1 MFSRTATFGLKGRAL
16 RLAVTLTAVIGFSLF
31 GYNQGM
37 MAGIITG
44 TEFNYEFPATDMSKG
59 EKHHVT
65 VIQGAVTSCYE
76 LGCFFGAL
84 FALFRGE
91 HVGRKP
97 LIVTGSI
104 IIIIGVLISV
114 TTFKEHW
121 GLGQFVIGRVI
132 TGIGNGLNTATIP
145 IWQSEMSRAENRGRL
160 VTFEGSVVAVGTL
173 IAYWLDFGL
182 SYVNSSIQWRF
193 PVAFQI
199 FFALILLTGITNLP
213 ESPRWLVSKNRKEE
227 AMQVLSKLND
237 VAIDS
242 DEVYAEITVVQ
253 DAVQRFSK
261 SQVGFKDL
269 FSGGRTQHFQRMAIG
284 ASTQFFQQFT
294 GCNAAI
300 YYSTVLFETTIF
312 HGQRRLSL
320 ILGGVFAT
328 VYALSTI
335 PAFFLIDSFGRRNL
349 FLVGALGQGI
359 SFTISFACLI
369 NPTTENAKG
378 AAVGIFLFIAF
389 FGFTILPLPWI
400 YPPEINPMRTRT
412 VATAVSTCTNWIT
425 NFGVVMFTPIFMDTS
440 AWGAYLF
447 FAVMNYLFV
456 PIIFFFYPETAGRSL
471 EEIDIIFAKAH
482 ADGRQPWRVA
492 ATLPKL
498 SYKEIEEQGT
508 QLGLYDGDFE
518 KEGFDVKEDISSS
531 GSDNGTPAEDLPT
544 NGVLVPENRV

>member
-1 MFSRTATFGLKGRAL
+1 MGLRGRAL
-16 RLAVTLTAVIGFSLF
+16 RLAITLTSVIGFSLF

-44 TEFNYEFPATDMSKG
+44 TEFNHQFPPTDANRGDKY
-59 EKHHVT
+59 HVT
-65 VIQGAVTSCYE
+65 IVQGAVTSCYE

-91 HVGRKP
+91 KIGRKP
-97 LIVTGSI
+97 LIISGSLI
-104 IIIIGVLISV
+104 ISIGVIISV
-114 TTFKEHW
+114 TPFKGHW
-121 GLGQFVIGRVI
+121 ALGQFVIGRVV
-132 TGIGNGLNTATIP
+132 TGIGNGINTATIP

-160 VTFEGSVVAVGTL
+160 VTFEGSVVAVGTF

-182 SYVNSSIQWRF
+182 SYVNSSAQWRF

-199 FFALILLTGITNLP
+199 FFALLLLAGILNLP
-213 ESPRWLVSKNRKEE
+213 ESPRWLISKNRKVE
-227 AMQVLSKLND
+227 AMNVLSKLND
-237 VAIDS
+237 VPADS
-242 DEVYAEITVVQ
+242 DEVYAEVTVVQ
-253 DAVQRFSK
+253 DAVMHFSN

-269 FSGGRTQHFQRMAIG
+269 FSGGRTQHFQRMVIG

-349 FLVGALGQGI
+349 FFLGALGQAI

-369 NPTTENAKG
+369 NPTAVNAKG
-378 AAVGIFLFIAF
+378 AAVGIFLFITF

-412 VATAVSTCTNWIT
+412 IATAVSTCTNWIT

-440 AWGAYLF
+440 AWGTYLF
-447 FAVMNYLFV
+447 FAVMNFLFMPV
-456 PIIFFFYPETAGRSL
+456 IFFFYPETAGRSL

-492 ATLPKL
+492 TTMPKL
-498 SYKEIEEQGT
+498 DYKDIEAEGT
-508 QLGLYDGDFE
+508 QLGLFDEDLE
-518 KEGFDVKEDISSS
+518 KDDSEVKEDISFDSS
-531 GSDNGTPAEDLPT
+531 QPAGAPTEALSVSDIF
-544 NGVLVPENRV
+544 VPNNKV